1 MYIYMD
7 KKNTDGIANFKSFS
21 EEAIVNLQKESVAGD
36 NVYADSTN
44 GYYFNYPSTWK
55 LTKRDKI
62 PQASGQYAVE
72 RVMVV
77 GNNFAEGSSLS
88 VTRTAPTRLLKDF
101 GTYVCIFV
109 DISLVCEYGFLLC
122 TAVTVTIAIH

>member
-1 MYIYMD
+1 MAILNLAYLYTPIH
-7 KKNTDGIANFKSFS
+7 TSHIDGIANFKSYS
-21 EEAIVNLQKESVAGD
+21 EEAISNLATESAAGD
-36 NVYADSTN
+36 SIYKDDIN
-44 GYYFNYPSTWK
+44 GYYFKYPSTWK

-88 VTRTAPTRLLKDF
+88 VTRTLPARLLKDF
-101 GTYVCIFV
+101 GMYALKS
-109 DISLVCEYGFLLC
+109 ISFSSYS
-122 TAVTVTIAIH
+122 

>member
-1 MYIYMD
+1 MNIYMD

-44 GYYFNYPSTWK
+44 GYYFKYPSTWK

-101 GTYVCIFV
+101 GTYV
-109 DISLVCEYGFLLC
+109 LYVCMYVCMYFCRYL
-122 TAVTVTIAIH
+122 ASM